1 MMRVNKTKEFNEKI
15 LTNYKSPFEQ
25 AKQHSEFLKTKRD
38 HEKDFKST
46 MKSQLDSQ
54 MPKATEERKQA
65 LVMKTMY
72 ESQLNYNKAQ
82 NKDIQE
88 QRELTFKPNLSK
100 TLMSRR
106 KRVYHHTG
114 KWEKSKFE
122 DQESWSC

>member
-1 MMRVNKTKEFNEKI
+1 MRMTKTKEFNEKV
-15 LTNYKSPFEQ
+15 LVDYKSPFTQ
-25 AKQHSEFLKTKRD
+25 AKEHSEFLKTKRD
-38 HEKDFKST
+38 HEKDMKST
-46 MKSQLDSQ
+46 LKSQFDSQ
-54 MPKATEERKQA
+54 MPKATEEKKQA
-65 LVMKTMY
+65 LVMKTLY
-72 ESQLNYNKAQ
+72 EEELNYNKTQ

-106 KRVYHHTG
+106 RRVYHHTG

>member
-1 MMRVNKTKEFNEKI
+1 MRVNKTKEFNEKI

-38 HEKDFKST
+38 NEKDWKGT
-46 MKSQLDSQ
+46 MKSQIDSQ

-65 LVMKTMY
+65 LVMRTMY
-72 ESQLNYNKAQ
+72 ENQLNYNKAQ

-100 TLMSRR
+100 TLISRR